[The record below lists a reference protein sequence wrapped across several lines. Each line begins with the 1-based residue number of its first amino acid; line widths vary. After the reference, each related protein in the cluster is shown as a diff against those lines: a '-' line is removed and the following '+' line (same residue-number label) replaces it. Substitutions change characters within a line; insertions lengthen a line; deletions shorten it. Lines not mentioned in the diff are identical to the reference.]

1 MLSFRQIQDDFS
13 IKGLL
18 KTSPHCRVYKARDKY
33 GVNYAMKIVELE
45 TEKIK
50 KRKLFSF
57 SKGYKEGRILSK
69 IRKIQG
75 IPKLYFNGKNPD
87 LNSYIIVMQL
97 YDVDLNKYYSKKKS
111 FTFEYISM
119 IGSRLAQILGTVHK
133 KNVVHRDLKPDNI
146 LLNEDQPEEVFLA
159 DFGLSKILKKK
170 KSTSSKCFV
179 GNMKFA
185 SLAAHMGENIQKKD
199 DMESLGYL
207 IVYFVYDG
215 VPWEGV
221 ENDKILSKIRE
232 IGEVKKKFLE
242 EELDYLPKSLKIY
255 FEYLKNLKNN
265 SPINY
270 EFLAKLLFELK
281 NDLSSSKKIESP
293 LKTVVSSNR
302 DGNSLFEID
311 ESLEFPDQN
320 LDSKIK
326 DLQIFEKFIFVFVFY
341 LIILFC
347 RKFLNMNF
355 KRD

>member
-18 KTSPHCRVYKARDKY
+18 KTSPHSRVYKARDKH
-33 GVNYAMKIVELE
+33 GVNYAIKIIELE
-45 TEKIK
+45 AQKIK

-57 SKGYKEGRILSK
+57 SKEYKEGRILSK

-75 IPKLYFNGKNPD
+75 IPKLYFNGKNQD

-97 YDVDLNKYYSKKKS
+97 YDVDLNKYYSKKKT
-111 FTFEYISM
+111 FTFEYISI
-119 IGSRLAQILGTVHK
+119 IGSRLVQILGAVHK

-146 LLNEDQPEEVFLA
+146 LLNEDEPEEVFLA

-170 KSTSSKCFV
+170 KNESGKCFV

-207 IVYFVYDG
+207 ILYFVFDG
-215 VPWEGV
+215 VPWENV
-221 ENDKILSKIRE
+221 ENDKILSKIKE
-232 IGEVKKKFLE
+232 IGEVKKKFIE
-242 EELDYLPKSLKIY
+242 EDLDYLPASLKHY
-255 FEYLKNLKNN
+255 FEYIKNLKNN

-270 EFLAKLLFELK
+270 EFLAKLLFDLK
-281 NDLSSSKKIESP
+281 NDITSSKKIESP
-293 LKTVVSSNR
+293 LRTVSSNR
-302 DGNSLFEID
+302 DGNSLFELD
-311 ESLEFPDQN
+311 ESFEFPYQN

-326 DLQIFEKFIFVFVFY
+326 DLQIFEKFFLFLFYFIIF
-341 LIILFC
+341 I
-347 RKFLNMNF
+347 
-355 KRD
+355 